1 MKHLAVISI
10 LGGILWS
17 LSACDNNSIETIS
30 PKRVPEL
37 GIPGVPRY
45 LKPGAK
51 ITFTHDFDGQL
62 IPQQSQAVEL
72 SFLSKHPDGELSIRL
87 QADPGLIVSPSID
100 EYSLVLDSNDPL
112 VINVSL
118 TAEQPGKYY
127 LTLFATLTSTKGMP
141 AHRVFAL
148 AVNAR
153 QRGPQADNI
162 ITAKT
167 NASKLERLILLPVT
181 EVMSNGDGRLL

>member
-1 MKHLAVISI
+1 MNNLAVKSI
-10 LGGILWS
+10 LAGILLS
-17 LSACDNNSIETIS
+17 LSACDNKSIETIS
-30 PKRVPEL
+30 PKRVSEL

-51 ITFTHDFDGQL
+51 ITFIHDFDGQL
-62 IPQQSQAVEL
+62 IPQQWQAVEL

-87 QADPGLIVSPSID
+87 QADSGLIVSPSID

-153 QRGPQADNI
+153 QSGPQDDNI

-181 EVMSNGDGRLL
+181 EVISNGDGRLL